1 MSKRV
6 IAILLALG
14 LFIVGSTLSFFTNVL
29 STDFASSMKGLDE
42 EGLASSTVDGSDAT
56 NQIARIEIDG
66 TIMDTG
72 TPSPFSGESYNHQLI
87 LDSLDEVKD
96 NGDIKA
102 LMLVVNSPGGGVY
115 ESAEIHDK
123 IEAVKEA
130 GKKVYV
136 TMKNT
141 AASGGYYI
149 SAPADKIYASKE
161 TLTGSL
167 GVIMQSMNYKEL
179 ADKYG
184 VKFNTIKSGPHKDIM
199 SPTKEMDE
207 TERAILQKFVDE
219 SYEGFVNVI
228 SNGRHMDK
236 AQVKKIADGRIYSGQ
251 QAQKLNLVDEIGTE
265 ADAMKALKKEIKAKN
280 AEVIEFS
287 EPDDFFNSKFFA
299 ADSFVGHLM
308 GKNDV
313 AAIKKLLSKRQGIQP
328 MYLYG
333 E

>member
-14 LFIVGSTLSFFTNVL
+14 LFIVGSTMSFITNIV
-29 STDFASSMKGLDE
+29 STDFTSSLESLSE
-42 EGLASSTVDGSDAT
+42 EGMTTTVLEGSDVS
-56 NQIARIEIDG
+56 NQIARIEVDG
-66 TIMDTG
+66 TIMDMG
-72 TPSPFSGESYNHQLI
+72 SPSLWSGESYNHQLI

-96 NGDIKA
+96 NDDIKA

-123 IEAVKEA
+123 IEAIKKA

-136 TMKNT
+136 TMENM

-207 TERAILQKFVDE
+207 EERAILQKFVDE

-228 SNGRHMDK
+228 SSGRHMDK

-251 QAQKLNLVDEIGTE
+251 QAKDLKLVDEIGNE
-265 ADAMKALKKEIKAKN
+265 SDAMKALKKEIKAKD

-287 EPDDFFNSKFFA
+287 IPTDFFGSSFFSA
-299 ADSFVGHLM
+299 QSFVSNLM

-313 AAIKKLLSKRQGIQP
+313 AAIKELISKRQGIQP

>member
-123 IEAVKEA
+123 IEAVK
-130 GKKVYV
+130 
-136 TMKNT
+136 
-141 AASGGYYI
+141 
-149 SAPADKIYASKE
+149 
-161 TLTGSL
+161 
-167 GVIMQSMNYKEL
+167 
-179 ADKYG
+179 
-184 VKFNTIKSGPHKDIM
+184 
-199 SPTKEMDE
+199 
-207 TERAILQKFVDE
+207 
-219 SYEGFVNVI
+219 
-228 SNGRHMDK
+228 
-236 AQVKKIADGRIYSGQ
+236 
-251 QAQKLNLVDEIGTE
+251 
-265 ADAMKALKKEIKAKN
+265 
-280 AEVIEFS
+280 
-287 EPDDFFNSKFFA
+287 
-299 ADSFVGHLM
+299 
-308 GKNDV
+308 
-313 AAIKKLLSKRQGIQP
+313 
-328 MYLYG
+328 
-333 E
+333 